1 MGYGERLKSS
11 RCGQKGPVYYGRRL
25 GSCLETRYSITGLRG
40 AERDGRAIF
49 SSPVSTRERP
59 GSALYR
65 GRNRAKTKRPSSFL
79 LLLLR
84 PIRTDG
90 HQMDGIRDG
99 GKVRYIEFMPL
110 INEKEGRRISKFFP
124 SARTNGRNATIWI
137 SRDACYTPVQF
148 RGRVVKSLGGGGGEA
163 VLYLLKQARLGTRFG
178 NGAEGRLMLI
188 NLKRG
193 EEIKQSVCPD
203 TCIRT

>member
-1 MGYGERLKSS
+1 
-11 RCGQKGPVYYGRRL
+11 
-25 GSCLETRYSITGLRG
+25 
-40 AERDGRAIF
+40 
-49 SSPVSTRERP
+49 
-59 GSALYR
+59 
-65 GRNRAKTKRPSSFL
+65 
-79 LLLLR
+79 
-84 PIRTDG
+84 
-90 HQMDGIRDG
+90 MDEIRDG

-110 INEKEGRRISKFFP
+110 VNEKEGRRISKFFP
-124 SARTNGRNATIWI
+124 SARTNRRNATIWI

-148 RGRVVKSLGGGGGEA
+148 RGRVVKSLGGGGEA